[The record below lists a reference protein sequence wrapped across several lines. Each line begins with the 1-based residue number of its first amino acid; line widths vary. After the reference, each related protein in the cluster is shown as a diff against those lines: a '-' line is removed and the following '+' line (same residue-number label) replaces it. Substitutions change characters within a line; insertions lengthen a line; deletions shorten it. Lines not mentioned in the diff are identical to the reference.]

1 MLVTNFFTATGNR
14 IGDVGAKALANALKS
29 NASVTNIDLSCK
41 KTLNFVSASR
51 TRRADCV
58 VCLANRI
65 GDEGVTAL
73 ADALEVNTAVLMMG
87 VGGEKVARGA
97 R

>member
-1 MLVTNFFTATGNR
+1 MN
-14 IGDVGAKALANALKS
+14 
-29 NASVTNIDLSCK
+29 SVSTFDS
-41 KTLNFVSASR
+41 SR
-51 TRRADCV
+51 VDCV
-58 VCLANRI
+58 VFSANRI

-73 ADALEVNTAVLMMG
+73 ADALEVNTAVLLMG